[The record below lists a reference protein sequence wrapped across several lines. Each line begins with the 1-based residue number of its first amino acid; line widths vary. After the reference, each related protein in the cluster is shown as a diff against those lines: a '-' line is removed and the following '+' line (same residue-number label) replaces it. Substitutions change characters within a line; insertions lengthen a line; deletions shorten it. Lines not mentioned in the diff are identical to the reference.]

1 MPEMKGITVKIPADL
16 HAEVKA
22 YLEAHGMTMGEF
34 IAQAVDHELHPKI
47 QITQED
53 KNMERMRTLAFQ
65 VPDSLFQRVKAY
77 LERNHMTQKQFV
89 IGLIE
94 SEIEQD
100 EAQYQASHPAEQ
112 EDKEESDDQTHGEE
126 TEEENQDEF
135 APQEAQEGP
144 SSELEEQLAAQE
156 DAAPVDDFEA
166 GSEEVSQEDDG
177 VEETGEEEAWEESA
191 GQENSQDEE
200 EQEDYT
206 TRLFI
211 HCLLKAN
218 WQEKAWK
225 GETIRRGQFVTSLSK
240 LAEETGLTIR
250 QTRTALSHLEKTGE
264 LTSQTNAKRRII
276 TVNNYEKFQGSTK
289 QSPSNRQ
296 TTDKPEGNRAT
307 TTKEYIKNIKE
318 EKESANAQ
326 FAPPGQEEKVYLDD
340 YYRERDG
347 G

>member
-1 MPEMKGITVKIPADL
+1 MPEMKGVTVKIPADL

-34 IAQAVDHELHPKI
+34 IAQAVDNELHPKI

-100 EAQYQASHPAEQ
+100 EAQYQASHPEEQ

-144 SSELEEQLAAQE
+144 GTELEEQPAADQNP
-156 DAAPVDDFEA
+156 APVDDFEA
-166 GSEEVSQEDDG
+166 GSEEVPQEDGRVEEPGEEEAQEAEEVFEDRD
-177 VEETGEEEAWEESA
+177 VLESDSLDDVEEVEDIELEETGEDTLEDEESQEDEEAWEESND
-191 GQENSQDEE
+191 QEDAQDEE
-200 EQEDYT
+200 EEQS
-206 TRLFI
+206 F
-211 HCLLKAN
+211 
-218 WQEKAWK
+218 QPSMAW
-225 GETIRRGQFVTSLSK
+225 
-240 LAEETGLTIR
+240 
-250 QTRTALSHLEKTGE
+250 
-264 LTSQTNAKRRII
+264 
-276 TVNNYEKFQGSTK
+276 
-289 QSPSNRQ
+289 
-296 TTDKPEGNRAT
+296 
-307 TTKEYIKNIKE
+307 
-318 EKESANAQ
+318 
-326 FAPPGQEEKVYLDD
+326 
-340 YYRERDG
+340 
-347 G
+347 

>member
-34 IAQAVDHELHPKI
+34 IAQAVDNELHPKI

-112 EDKEESDDQTHGEE
+112 EDKEESDDQAEDEE
-126 TEEENQDEF
+126 MEEELQDEF

-144 SSELEEQLAAQE
+144 GTELEEQQPAAQE
-156 DAAPVDDFEA
+156 DAAPVDGFEA
-166 GSEEVSQEDDG
+166 GSEEVSQEDGG

-200 EQEDYT
+200 EQEDY
-206 TRLFI
+206 
-211 HCLLKAN
+211 
-218 WQEKAWK
+218 
-225 GETIRRGQFVTSLSK
+225 SYSM
-240 LAEETGLTIR
+240 
-250 QTRTALSHLEKTGE
+250 SM
-264 LTSQTNAKRRII
+264 
-276 TVNNYEKFQGSTK
+276 
-289 QSPSNRQ
+289 
-296 TTDKPEGNRAT
+296 
-307 TTKEYIKNIKE
+307 
-318 EKESANAQ
+318 
-326 FAPPGQEEKVYLDD
+326 
-340 YYRERDG
+340 
-347 G
+347 